1 MVLWILIFSLAFIC
15 LGEFLDRRSFLDGF
29 GKFPMRERIVLANS
43 VDENLVMIQ
52 RDRVRPERSGRAK
65 MVFPGFGG
73 WINQNIQQPLKTSKR
88 SKNGKSRSAS
98 EEEDD
103 RYLQGPWYWVPDLS
117 PKEKAESLELDHV
130 KSMPLMAIDPKY
142 YDMDELVRQNRLW
155 NSEHKKHPW
164 NDAPAKVKVKTRKG
178 ICHLNIDFTLG
189 SPPQSVF
196 QTLTDPRNMG
206 IFHSMG
212 KYKNNW
218 RTRLDTRATKVLK
231 KDGPRQITEMEK
243 VLRWKILGYN
253 GTIPIHLIIDEN
265 HQKVTATYKK
275 VKVKHMKVF
284 EGSWKIQPL
293 YVDQERLCKSK
304 SRIRRIGS
312 KVTME
317 HIFQPSPL
325 LNVPPV
331 SWFIHHV
338 KSMPLYAT
346 DPKYYDLDELVRQVR
361 LWMSEN
367 KKHQWHDEP
376 AKVKVKTKEG
386 ICHLNINF
394 TLGWP
399 PQAVFEMFT
408 DPRNMGFF
416 HSMGK
421 YKDHFRTR
429 LDTIATKVIK
439 KDGPRQITEVEKVL
453 RWKILGYNGTIPIHV
468 IIDENHQKVTATY
481 KKVKVKHMKV
491 FEGSWKMEPLYVDQE
506 RLCKSRSRISE
517 EEYKKCSSG
526 KGRIGSKVT
535 MEHIF
540 QPSSLLNIPPVSWF
554 IRGVAIKFTK
564 ALLQDLREY
573 VIMINKS
580 TVLGS

>member
-1 MVLWILIFSLAFIC
+1 MGI
-15 LGEFLDRRSFLDGF
+15 
-29 GKFPMRERIVLANS
+29 
-43 VDENLVMIQ
+43 
-52 RDRVRPERSGRAK
+52 
-65 MVFPGFGG
+65 FPGFGG

-88 SKNGKSRSAS
+88 SKNGKSSSVS
-98 EEEDD
+98 EED
-103 RYLQGPWYWVPDLS
+103 RYIQGPWYWDPDLS
-117 PKEKAESLELDHV
+117 PKEKVIANHQS
-130 KSMPLMAIDPKY
+130 KSNTY
-142 YDMDELVRQNRLW
+142 RLW

-164 NDAPAKVKVKTRKG
+164 NDAPAKVKVKTKKG
-178 ICHLNIDFTLG
+178 LCHLNIDFTLG

-196 QTLTDPRNMG
+196 EMFTDPRNMG

-212 KYKNNW
+212 KYKKNW

-231 KDGPRQITEMEK
+231 KDGPRQITEVEK

-265 HQKVTATYKK
+265 QQKVTATYKK

-304 SRIRRIGS
+304 SRISEEKYKKCSGGQGRIGS

-331 SWFIHHV
+331 SWFIRGIAVKVTKVLLQDLRKHV
-338 KSMPLYAT
+338 IRMNKMKTVDPEVYAKIYVSVPT
-346 DPKYYDLDELVRQVR
+346 DPKYYDLAELWRQVR
-361 LWMSEN
+361 LWRSEN
-367 KKHQWHDEP
+367 SKHPWYDAP
-376 AKVKVKTKEG
+376 AKVKMKTRKG
-386 ICHLNINF
+386 LCHLNIDF

-399 PQAVFEMFT
+399 PQAVYEMFT
-408 DPRNMGFF
+408 NPRNLNFF
-416 HSMGK
+416 HSMASTYGA
-421 YKDHFRTR
+421 H
-429 LDTIATKVIK
+429 DTIATMVLK
-439 KDGPRQITEVEKVL
+439 KDGPRQITDVEKVL

-468 IIDENHQKVTATY
+468 IIDEKHQKVTAAY
-481 KKVKVKHMKV
+481 KKVKVKYMKV
-491 FEGSWKMEPLYVDQE
+491 FEGSWKMESLYVDQQ

-517 EEYKKCSSG
+517 EEYKKCSGG

-540 QPSSLLNIPPVSWF
+540 QPSSLLNVPPVSWF
-554 IRGVAIKFTK
+554 IRGIAVKVTK

-573 VIMINKS
+573 VIRMNKMK
-580 TVLGS
+580 GAGEK